1 MNYLT
6 LITYLLDC
14 YSYITDRSAKIY
26 KTMEAMY
33 RVSTEKPI
41 WYILDNGQFANGSEI
56 SIFSKEEFWM
66 YDGHI
71 LRKTTADAGLPGK
84 NLSILTLEFQYKNI
98 IVEMGDFFGI
108 IKYYSDE
115 EPPFS
120 VIMAAYSINTKT
132 FYPWTTCTFSGFNKC
147 GDMLEFVGNNLP
159 VAEKTPI

>member
-14 YSYITDRSAKIY
+14 YSYITDRCAKIY
-26 KTMEAMY
+26 KTVQAMY

-56 SIFSKEEFWM
+56 SIFSKGEFWT
-66 YDGHI
+66 YDGKV
-71 LRKTTADAGLPGK
+71 LSKTTDTGVVGK
-84 NLSILTLEFQYKNI
+84 KLAILSLEFQYKNI
-98 IVEMGDFFGI
+98 IVEMEDFFDT

-120 VIMAAYSINTKT
+120 VIMACYCIYTKT
-132 FYPWTTCTFSGFNKC
+132 FYPWTTCTFSGFSKSGN
-147 GDMLEFVGNNLP
+147 MLEFVGNNFP
-159 VAEKTPI
+159 VSEKNPI